1 VRFVIK
7 RDLAIKFRFLVLQS
21 KQGRALAKEL
31 DIDPDDP
38 ETNALVLAGRA
49 YFKSDAA
56 LQVLARLPGW
66 SWVRHVAL
74 VPRPLRDWV
83 YDRIAGN
90 RYRLF
95 GRSKNCPI
103 LPPEARRHVI
113 EAECRSLAL
122 PETANRQRATTQAP
136 QGFDA
141 THGGELFPVNESR
154 RSWRARGLRSVFT

>member
-7 RDLAIKFRFLVLQS
+7 RDPAIKFRFLVLQS

-74 VPRPLRDWV
+74 IPRPLRDWV

-95 GRSKNCPI
+95 GRSKNCLI
-103 LPPEARRHVI
+103 LAPEARRHVI
-113 EAECRSLAL
+113 EAEEA
-122 PETANRQRATTQAP
+122 
-136 QGFDA
+136 
-141 THGGELFPVNESR
+141 
-154 RSWRARGLRSVFT
+154 